1 MPIPKNK
8 ALLENAKE
16 LRKNMTRQER
26 HLWYDFLRDYPVK
39 IYKQKIIGNY
49 IADFY
54 CHSALLVIE
63 LDGSQH
69 YMAEGADKD
78 RKRTEV
84 LEEMGIDVIRFSN
97 REIDENFNGVC
108 EKIDLV
114 IKERGTSPITR

>member
-1 MPIPKNK
+1 MSIPKNK

-114 IKERGTSPITR
+114 IKERGTSPNTR

>member
-84 LEEMGIDVIRFSN
+84 LEEMGIEVIRFSN
-97 REIDENFNGVC
+97 REIDENFNEVC

>member
-1 MPIPKNK
+1 MPTPKNK

-114 IKERGTSPITR
+114 IKERGTSPVTR

>member
-69 YMAEGADKD
+69 YMGEGADKD

-114 IKERGTSPITR
+114 IKERGTSPVTR

>member
-1 MPIPKNK
+1 MSIPKNK

-39 IYKQKIIGNY
+39 IYRQKIIGNY

>member
-114 IKERGTSPITR
+114 IKERGTSPVTR

>member
-84 LEEMGIDVIRFSN
+84 LEEMGIEVIRFSN
-97 REIDENFNGVC
+97 REIDENFNEVC

-114 IKERGTSPITR
+114 IKERGTSPVTR

>member
-1 MPIPKNK
+1 MRRINGKYQ
-8 ALLENAKE
+8 AKTDLSLSE
-16 LRKNMTRQER
+16 GA
-26 HLWYDFLRDYPVK
+26 V
-39 IYKQKIIGNY
+39 

-84 LEEMGIDVIRFSN
+84 LEEMGIEVIRFSN

-108 EKIDLV
+108 EKIDRI
-114 IKERGTSPITR
+114 IKERGTIPLTR

>member
-1 MPIPKNK
+1 MSIPKNK
-8 ALLENAKE
+8 ALLENAKN

-26 HLWYDFLRDYPVK
+26 HLWYDFLRDYPIK

-84 LEEMGIDVIRFSN
+84 LEEIGIEVIRFSN

>member
-1 MPIPKNK
+1 MSIPKNK

-114 IKERGTSPITR
+114 IKERGTSPITL

>member
-1 MPIPKNK
+1 MSIPKNK

-114 IKERGTSPITR
+114 IKERGASPITR

>member
-1 MPIPKNK
+1 MSIPKNK

-114 IKERGTSPITR
+114 IKERGTSLITR

>member
-1 MPIPKNK
+1 MSIPKNK

-69 YMAEGADKD
+69 YMGEGADKD